1 MRLMRWEPF
10 REMDDLL
17 KGFSPLFGRLP
28 TRPHEGDAEFVPPAD
43 VVERD
48 KEYLVKV
55 DLPDVHKDDVKV
67 LFDDGVLTIKGER
80 KIEKE
85 VKGEKV
91 HRTERYFGMFERS
104 FALPRRRR
112 SEGNPRRVQGR
123 GADRHPAARGRGEAA
138 SAGDHDPVTGR
149 RRRRFLR
156 MNGAPGDPP
165 PPSSHAARAAALGQ
179 VNDDAET

>member
-17 KGFSPLFGRLP
+17 KGFSPIFGRLP
-28 TRPHEGDAEFVPPAD
+28 IRPHEGDNEFIPPAD

-55 DLPDVHKDDVKV
+55 DLPDVHKDDVQV

-104 FALPRRRR
+104 FALPEDVEVKGIRAE
-112 SEGNPRRVQGR
+112 SKDGVLIVTLPRVAVEKPRPLAITIQ
-123 GADRHPAARGRGEAA
+123 
-138 SAGDHDPVTGR
+138 
-149 RRRRFLR
+149 
-156 MNGAPGDPP
+156 
-165 PPSSHAARAAALGQ
+165 
-179 VNDDAET
+179 

>member
-28 TRPHEGDAEFVPPAD
+28 ARFHEGDNEFVPPAD

-104 FALPRRRR
+104 FALPEDVEVKGIRAE
-112 SEGNPRRVQGR
+112 SKDGVLIVTLPRVAVEKPRPLAITIQ
-123 GADRHPAARGRGEAA
+123 
-138 SAGDHDPVTGR
+138 
-149 RRRRFLR
+149 
-156 MNGAPGDPP
+156 
-165 PPSSHAARAAALGQ
+165 
-179 VNDDAET
+179 

>member
-28 TRPHEGDAEFVPPAD
+28 ARSVEGEHEFVPPAD
-43 VVERD
+43 VIERE
-48 KEYLVKV
+48 KEYLVKL
-55 DLPDVHKDDVKV
+55 DLPDVRKEDVRV

-91 HRTERYFGMFERS
+91 HRTERYYGMFERS
-104 FALPRRRR
+104 FGLPDDVDVKGIRAESKEGVLIVTLPRVAV
-112 SEGNPRRVQGR
+112 EKPRPLAITIQ
-123 GADRHPAARGRGEAA
+123 
-138 SAGDHDPVTGR
+138 
-149 RRRRFLR
+149 
-156 MNGAPGDPP
+156 
-165 PPSSHAARAAALGQ
+165 
-179 VNDDAET
+179 

>member
-104 FALPRRRR
+104 FALPDDVEVKGIRAE
-112 SEGNPRRVQGR
+112 SKDGVLIVTLPRVAVEKPRPLAITIQ
-123 GADRHPAARGRGEAA
+123 
-138 SAGDHDPVTGR
+138 
-149 RRRRFLR
+149 
-156 MNGAPGDPP
+156 
-165 PPSSHAARAAALGQ
+165 
-179 VNDDAET
+179 

>member
-28 TRPHEGDAEFVPPAD
+28 TRLHEGDNEFVPPAD
-43 VVERD
+43 VIERD

-104 FALPRRRR
+104 FALPEDVEVKGIRAE
-112 SEGNPRRVQGR
+112 SKDGVLIVTLPRVAVEKPRPLAITIQ
-123 GADRHPAARGRGEAA
+123 
-138 SAGDHDPVTGR
+138 
-149 RRRRFLR
+149 
-156 MNGAPGDPP
+156 
-165 PPSSHAARAAALGQ
+165 
-179 VNDDAET
+179 